1 MTESEDNELESEFE
15 ERQPR
20 TSNIEFLAELMSFSP
35 HGALT
40 LGAFVI
46 EAIRSYSAHIV
57 EAEIEY
63 NPNAL
68 IDPAT
73 WQAIGKDVLRQ
84 IEEKYGKVD

>member
-20 TSNIEFLAELMSFSP
+20 TSNIEFLTELMSFSP
-35 HGALT
+35 HGALVQ
-40 LGAFVI
+40 AFVI